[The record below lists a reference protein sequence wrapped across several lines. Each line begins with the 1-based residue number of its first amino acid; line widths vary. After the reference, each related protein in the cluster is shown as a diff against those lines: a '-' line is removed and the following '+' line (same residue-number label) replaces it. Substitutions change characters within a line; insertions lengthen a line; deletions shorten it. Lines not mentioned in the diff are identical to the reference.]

1 MLERIK
7 RSKTSPASGNKNF
20 PYRLPFLVFFLLHG
34 ITAFTVLSV
43 LVDSV
48 SNKTLDPI
56 LGWSFEPESE
66 LEPNLLELQKEINT
80 TKKPKIKSKELKTE
94 EFDSE
99 TFSETVNPVS
109 TNQPEAIANT
119 ELLPDPDLTYNLET
133 TGAAWEAEMELSI
146 KENKIHN
153 SKNDDFSKH
162 KKTTHFDRTEEE
174 HFPDFQSGS
183 KENPKK
189 NTIDEISNS
198 DFLIKDQK
206 IKTFLISTDFPNQE
220 FDHIQKIETSKPEP
234 PDEAQKIKTSKPDR
248 RDKLTQLYILEVER
262 YLSRNSQKKNGAPLS
277 KEYSEVVIDALEQ
290 VHWKDDL
297 KFDSLEQVHWKDDL
311 KFDSL
316 EQVHRKDDL
325 KFDSLEQVH
334 RKDDLK
340 FDSLEQVQSKTIPTI
355 RQDVAVLETGFE
367 EETANPQ
374 KAIESVSDLRFKE
387 KVNNRFSETVT
398 NQKEV
403 LNLEFNSD
411 SSKNTEHR
419 FGKVEDMLD
428 SASWEWKADTFE
440 IRILENVNIEKWA
453 WEYIRE
459 KSEEI
464 KTGRLQNNL
473 PSSLS
478 ENVERTP
485 LYPPR
490 RDQSNLKNQKVT
502 SINSGDTR
510 KHSDFLILLS
520 HLLEVPNLNRKLM
533 RYYSIRMNGPP
544 PTVHKQV

>member
-56 LGWSFEPESE
+56 LGWSFESESE

-206 IKTFLISTDFPNQE
+206 IKTFLVSTDFPNQE

-234 PDEAQKIKTSKPDR
+234 PDEVQKIKTSKPDR

-277 KEYSEVVIDALEQ
+277 KEYSEVVIDSLEQ
-290 VHWKDDL
+290 VHRKDDL
-297 KFDSLEQVHWKDDL
+297 KFDSLEQVHRKDDL

-355 RQDVAVLETGFE
+355 RQEVAVLEPGFE

>member
-56 LGWSFEPESE
+56 LGWSFESESE

-94 EFDSE
+94 EFD
-99 TFSETVNPVS
+99 SETVNPVS

-206 IKTFLISTDFPNQE
+206 IKTFLVSTDFPNQE

-234 PDEAQKIKTSKPDR
+234 PDEVQKIKTSKPDR

-262 YLSRNSQKKNGAPLS
+262 YLSRNSQKKNGAPLP
-277 KEYSEVVIDALEQ
+277 KEYSEVVI
-290 VHWKDDL
+290 
-297 KFDSLEQVHWKDDL
+297 
-311 KFDSL
+311 
-316 EQVHRKDDL
+316 
-325 KFDSLEQVH
+325 DSLEQVH

-355 RQDVAVLETGFE
+355 LQDVAVLETGFE

-374 KAIESVSDLRFKE
+374 KTIESVSDLRFKE

-411 SSKNTEHR
+411 SSKNTEHILKS
-419 FGKVEDMLD
+419 GKVEDMLD
-428 SASWEWKADTFE
+428 SASWEWEADTFE

-510 KHSDFLILLS
+510 KHSDFLIILS

>member
-56 LGWSFEPESE
+56 LGWSFESESE

-206 IKTFLISTDFPNQE
+206 IKTFLVSTDFPNQE

-234 PDEAQKIKTSKPDR
+234 PDEVQKIKTSKPDR

-297 KFDSLEQVHWKDDL
+297 KFDSLEQVHRKDDL

-398 NQKEV
+398 NQKGV